1 MVAFIFSL
9 FSKNILLFILFL
21 LVFLGGVFLAYFPL
35 VKGDINIFSPLLGKK
50 ENRYLEI
57 QELQT
62 QNLSS
67 FQELGRYFED
77 LAKKKGGG
85 YAFDVLR
92 AASIPPNIDM
102 HLLAHVVG
110 GVLYQQEGLGGI
122 PICTHDF
129 RNACSHSIVIGLFFE
144 EGEAALD
151 EIAKACRNAPGG
163 SGAYTMCFHGLGHG
177 VLAYTGYDLEKAI
190 NLCEKTGTPQ
200 YGNQEAHQCISGSIM
215 EIINGVHD
223 KELWEEQHKK
233 YFKEENPLYPCS
245 SDFMPDE
252 ARSLC
257 YIYLTPH
264 LFNAAGADAGF
275 PTPADFKQAF
285 LYCDKLPV
293 ADFRSRDACY
303 GGFGKEF
310 IGLALGRDIRVS
322 TIEQI
327 TDEALN
333 RVYEWCLLANTKEG
347 AAACVVHATNS
358 LYWGGENDRS
368 IAIAFCNVID
378 DPYYQGSCFINLM
391 RAVSYYVQDPIYRR
405 TFCEELPSSY
415 SEECR
420 ATLKVISR

>member
-1 MVAFIFSL
+1 MIAFIFSL
-9 FSKNILLFILFL
+9 FSKKIFLVVLFI
-21 LVFLGGVFLAYFPL
+21 LVFLGGVFLVDFL
-35 VKGDINIFSPLLGKK
+35 GKKGDINIFSSLLGEK
-50 ENRYLEI
+50 ENEYSEI
-57 QELQT
+57 QKLQT

-67 FQELGRYFED
+67 LQELDRYFGD
-77 LAKKKGGG
+77 LAMEKGGG

-110 GVLYQQEGLGGI
+110 NILYQQEGLEGI
-122 PICTHDF
+122 HICTHDF

-151 EIAKACRNAPGG
+151 MIAEACRNAPGG

-177 VLAYTGYDLEKAI
+177 VLAYTEYDLKKAI

-200 YGNQEAHQCISGSIM
+200 YYNEEAHQCISGSVM

-223 KELWEEQHKK
+223 RELWEEQHEK
-233 YFKEENPLYPCS
+233 YFKEEDPLYPCS

-252 ARSLC
+252 ARPLC
-257 YIYLTPH
+257 YVYLTPH
-264 LFNAAGADAGF
+264 LFNIAGADAGF

-285 LYCDKLPV
+285 LYCDKLLV
-293 ADFRSRDACY
+293 ADLRNRDACY

-310 IGLALGRDIRVS
+310 TVLALGRDIRVS
-322 TIEQI
+322 KIEQI
-327 TDEALN
+327 TDEQLN

-347 AAACVVHATNS
+347 TAACVVHATNS

-378 DPYYQGSCFINLM
+378 DPYYHGSCFMNLIGI
-391 RAVSYYVQDPIYRR
+391 VFYYIQEQDYKRE
-405 TFCEELPSSY
+405 FCEELPFAHRKT
-415 SEECR
+415 CQTR
-420 ATLKVISR
+420 LR